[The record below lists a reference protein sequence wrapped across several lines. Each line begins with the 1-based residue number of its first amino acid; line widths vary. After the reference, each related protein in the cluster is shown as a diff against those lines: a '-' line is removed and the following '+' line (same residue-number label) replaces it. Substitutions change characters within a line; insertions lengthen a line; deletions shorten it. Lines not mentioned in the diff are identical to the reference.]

1 MDSRTA
7 PRAAASVPGT
17 CLARARHVPGTSSAV
32 GALVALLVFAAPMA
46 AQTNKRPP
54 RKLTPAPSTPPKT
67 EAPAVTCPAPLGTGV
82 TTKVSFCEVAIGRE
96 PAGGV
101 LIKFPP
107 HRGNVTLTFDLH
119 ARHTYSE
126 EDSRTYVRYT
136 ASVGVLTMDN
146 TLIRR
151 AVVMA
156 EYRSAADLLERIGGG
171 AGPGGVKA
179 VAPIGDEKIS
189 IVVPESEEQ
198 VSILGEKLTVERVDG
213 TQTFQQPGRLIATI
227 SNVMIEYR
235 PGPPPKKG
243 RQGG

>member
-1 MDSRTA
+1 MAT
-7 PRAAASVPGT
+7 PPPVPGT
-17 CLARARHVPGTSSAV
+17 CQARARHVPGTSSAV
-32 GALVALLVFAAPMA
+32 GLFVALCLSVPIA
-46 AQTNKRPP
+46 AQSNKRPP
-54 RKLTPAPSTPPKT
+54 RKLTPPPSTPTKQ
-67 EAPAVTCPAPLGTGV
+67 EAPAFTCPAPLGVGV
-82 TTKVSFCEVAIGRE
+82 VTKISYCEVAIGRD
-96 PAGGV
+96 PADGI
-101 LIKFPP
+101 LIKIPP

-119 ARHTYSE
+119 ARHTYSAE
-126 EDSRTYVRYT
+126 ESHTYARYT

-146 TLIRR
+146 TLVRR

-189 IVVPESEEQ
+189 IAIPESEEQ

-213 TQTFQQPGRLIATI
+213 TQTFQQPGRLIAAI

-235 PGPPPKKG
+235 PGPPPKTGRKG
-243 RQGG
+243 R